1 MTNENLIKISGG
13 AYNDVKKA
21 LRQWIDLYTDD
32 LQDGLTFELFKNGHG
47 NHIILADERLDN
59 ERFYYLVNYLNY
71 PEGIKYKIDVEGFT
85 TGKEN
90 NVLKDQKLLVYISS
104 TDRDGDNVFVSTS
117 NNNNYKIDFASGIS
131 NTREQKLFRLPF
143 HQNLDNPETLK
154 VNKQVVSRQIKEK
167 SKDSLEKRFR
177 IISFI
182 AIILFLT
189 SLSTS
194 FYNSQTFVEATFFFG
209 MGLGLWFF
217 IDFKMLR
224 SDKYY
229 FYSLIISVMFLGY
242 TALIKKVLNNMEIDF
257 VELGAFYP
265 LTLLIIQWPT
275 RKIYIMLFN
284 REPEVDKHGK
294 FVDLIYTLILFFGF
308 AVLPF
313 IIMGSLK

>member
-1 MTNENLIKISGG
+1 MTNDNLIIINGG

-21 LRQWIDLYTDD
+21 LRQWIDLYTDS
-32 LQDGLTFELFKNGHG
+32 LQDDFTFELFKNGYG

-71 PEGIKYKIDVEGFT
+71 PEGIEYKISIEGFT
-85 TGKEN
+85 TGKEK

-104 TDRDGDNVFVSTS
+104 TDKEGDNVFIATTD
-117 NNNNYKIDFASGIS
+117 NNNYKIDFGGKIS
-131 NTREQKLFRLPF
+131 ETRERKLFRLPSN
-143 HQNLDNPETLK
+143 QNLDNPEILR

-167 SKDSLEKRFR
+167 SKDNIEKRFR

-182 AIILFLT
+182 AIILFFL
-189 SLSTS
+189 SLYTL
-194 FYNSQTFVEATFFFG
+194 FFDTQRFIQATFFLG

-217 IDFKMLR
+217 IDCKMLQ

-229 FYSLIISVMFLGY
+229 FYGLLISAMFLGY
-242 TALIKKVLNNMEIDF
+242 TVLIKRVLNNTEVDF
-257 VELGAFYP
+257 VDLGAFYP

-275 RKIYIMLFN
+275 RKIYIMLFK
-284 REPEVDKHGK
+284 REPIVDKHGK
-294 FVDLIYTLILFFGF
+294 FADIIYTIILSFGF

-313 IIMGSLK
+313 IIADNIK

>member
-1 MTNENLIKISGG
+1 MTNENLIIISGG

-47 NHIILADERLDN
+47 NHIILADERIDN

-71 PEGIKYKIDVEGFT
+71 PEGIKYKIDIEGFT

-104 TDRDGDNVFVSTS
+104 TDKEGDNVFVTTS
-117 NNNNYKIDFASGIS
+117 SNNNYKIDFGRGIS
-131 NTREQKLFRLPF
+131 DTRVRKLFRLPINL
-143 HQNLDNPETLK
+143 NLDNPEVLK
-154 VNKQVVSRQIKEK
+154 VNKQVVSRQIKGK

-189 SLSTS
+189 SLSTL
-194 FYNSQTFVEATFFFG
+194 FYNSQTFIQATFFLG

-229 FYSLIISVMFLGY
+229 FYGLLISIIFLGY
-242 TALIKKVLNNMEIDF
+242 TVLIKKVLNNMEVDF
-257 VELGAFYP
+257 VDLGAFYP

-275 RKIYIMLFN
+275 RKIYIMLFK

-294 FVDLIYTLILFFGF
+294 FADMIYTIILFFGF

-313 IIMGSLK
+313 IIMDNLK